1 MKTLRFSRRIYYDF
15 ELLQHEFGDHPSPRD
30 RMLKIP
36 GFNGGFP
43 WVFHGFPWFSM
54 TLARFVWRSPPTTF
68 PLTKNGAPNG
78 RYAGPQGR
86 NDEAGET
93 VVKCH

>member
-1 MKTLRFSRRIYYDF
+1 MISSCFNTNLEIIPVPGIECSKFPGLTEVFHGFS
-15 ELLQHEFGDHPSPRD
+15 
-30 RMLKIP
+30 M
-36 GFNGGFP
+36 
-43 WVFHGFPWFSM
+43 VFHGFPWFSM